1 MRSNTAVEER
11 PLGRTGLRVSSLG
24 FGCGNVGGLLVR
36 GTRAE
41 RERAVA
47 RAIELGITY
56 FDTAPS
62 YGDGLSE
69 QHLGEALRAV
79 GADVVV
85 GTKVSLRDGGD
96 VERSLDAS
104 LERLGREEVD
114 LFQLHD
120 PVGPETL
127 ERVLPALERMRAAG
141 RTRFVGITGLGDTD
155 ALHAIVESGAVDTVQ
170 AFFNLLN
177 PSAGYPVPA
186 GSVEQ
191 DFRELVPWARD
202 HGVGVIV
209 VRALAGG
216 ALSGEPGRHAVAA
229 PAVDP
234 IASGPSYGDDLLRA
248 QALRPLV
255 EEGFADSLVE
265 AALRFPLASEGV
277 STVLLGYSSLEQLE
291 TAAAAVAKG
300 PLPPEALQLAEREQR
315 LAGGD
320 HPEP

>member
-79 GADVVV
+79 GADAVV

-104 LERLGREEVD
+104 LERLGRDEVD

-191 DFRELVPWARD
+191 DFRELVPRAHD

-216 ALSGEPGRHAVAA
+216 ALSGEPDRHPVAA

-255 EEGFADSLVE
+255 EEGFAGSLVE

-291 TAAAAVAKG
+291 AAADAVAKG

-315 LAGGD
+315 LAGGG
-320 HPEP
+320 HAEG